1 MYAQLGNIQFK
12 LLPVAALDEKYSY
25 SFAEHQVIE
34 GKPLLQFIGD
44 NLDEANISLRF
55 HFTFC
60 DPEAQFNLLKAEAA
74 KHEALPFL
82 FATGKYLGRY
92 IICEIN
98 KTTVMTAD
106 NGYPLCIEARLQ
118 LKEFVDTDPLASRE
132 RGQKRAALG
141 LQGKGNIASA
151 TAVGSN
157 KAACVAGQ
165 IKASA
170 AQIGTISGRMSEL
183 TAGLKSIPGAAEIA
197 SQVTAATAQIR
208 EQVGPIMAQTQSLAA
223 DAQGAGSAIQG
234 HATQISSIS
243 SSITQVLSG
252 LPGPAAKLGGQIEA
266 LNRIISSQATT
277 TNTLSQLAQGGAVS
291 AQQRAQTIT
300 RILPG

>member
-1 MYAQLGNIQFK
+1 MYAQLGNIQFE
-12 LLPVAALDEKYSY
+12 LLPFQALDEKYAY

-74 KHEALPFL
+74 RHEALPFL
-82 FATGKYLGRY
+82 FASGKYLGRY

-132 RGQKRAALG
+132 RGQKRAAPG
-141 LQGKGNIASA
+141 LQGKGNVAA

-157 KAACVAGQ
+157 KTACVAGQ

-170 AQIGTISGRMSEL
+170 AQIGTVSGRMSEL
-183 TAGLKSIPGAAEIA
+183 AARLKTIPGAAEIS
-197 SQVTAATAQIR
+197 SQVTAATAQIG
-208 EQVGPIMAQTQSLAA
+208 EQVGPIMTQTQSLAT
-223 DAQGAGSAIQG
+223 DAQGAGSAIQE
-234 HATQISSIS
+234 HAAQISSIS

-252 LPGPAAKLGGQIEA
+252 LPGPAAKLGGQIGA
-266 LNRIISSQATT
+266 LNRIVSAQATK
-277 TNTLSQLAQGGAVS
+277 TNPLGQLAQGGAVN

-300 RILPG
+300 RMLPGK